1 MDYIISDKAY
11 KVIKWAVLIVLPA
24 LATFLSVVLP
34 AVGVDAGVSQTV
46 TTVVTAL
53 ATFGGGVLGVSAAT
67 AKPSASTDEKGA

>member
-1 MDYIISDKAY
+1 MDYIISDRAY

-46 TTVVTAL
+46 VTVVTAL
-53 ATFGGGVLGVSAAT
+53 ATFGGAVLGVSAAT
-67 AKPSASTDEKGA
+67 AKPSEGGEAR

>member
-34 AVGVDAGVSQTV
+34 AVGVDAGASQTV
-46 TTVVTAL
+46 VTVITAL
-53 ATFGGGVLGVSAAT
+53 ATFGGTVLGVSAAT
-67 AKPSASTDEKGA
+67 AKPSEGNNA